1 MSDILVVLIIGGL
14 LLIEEQRIYFLN
26 LNNKRLKEEIE
37 DNKKFYKI
45 DKDLSIQL
53 TKSLTTLECR
63 QEQIR
68 ERMEECKEVTKDNI

>member
-1 MSDILVVLIIGGL
+1 MINLLAIVAIGGL

-53 TKSLTTLECR
+53 AKSLTTLECR
-63 QEQIR
+63 QE
-68 ERMEECKEVTKDNI
+68 RMEECKEVAK

>member
-1 MSDILVVLIIGGL
+1 MINLLAIVAIGGL

-53 TKSLTTLECR
+53 AKSLTTLECR
-63 QEQIR
+63 QEQIK
-68 ERMEECKEVTKDNI
+68 ERMEECKEVAK